1 MLQVKRDAQATK
13 ARILAAATSEFAAH
27 GIAGARVD
35 RIAAS
40 AQANKNMIYIYFGG
54 KEQLFDAVFSAA
66 IDQLLETVPIDVDDL
81 PGYAGSLF
89 DHAERHPE
97 LSRLARWQGL
107 ERPPGLSLDAA
118 LSGTRNKIQAIAAA
132 QHAGTLVSTLT
143 PDQLLAMLLS
153 IATAWSAGAPELV
166 DMEVSEDVT
175 AARRA
180 AVVWA
185 IERLTAP

>member
-1 MLQVKRDAQATK
+1 MKRDAQATR
-13 ARILAAATSEFAAH
+13 ARILAAATSEFAAY

-35 RIAAS
+35 RIAAG

-54 KEQLFDAVFSAA
+54 KEQLFDAIFSAA

-89 DHAERHPE
+89 DHAEQHPE

-118 LSGTRNKIQAIAAA
+118 LSGTINKIKAIAAA
-132 QHAGTLVSTLT
+132 QHAGTLARTLA

-153 IATAWSAGAPELV
+153 IAMAWSAGVPELV
-166 DMEVSEDVT
+166 DMDVT
-175 AARRA
+175 EEMTASRRA

-185 IERLTAP
+185 IERLTVP